1 MSDID
6 ATRTEISNFNAFN
19 KINFD
24 KNLLSEAK
32 NETKN
37 IK

>member
-1 MSDID
+1 MSNID
-6 ATRTEISNFNAFN
+6 ATRNEIRNFNASN

-37 IK
+37 VK